1 MEIMTDDIEQ
11 AYASAVEQ
19 SQEPEKNKETGG
31 EETQTTAPTPEEV
44 ISAPASYKQEYK
56 DSFGTL
62 PREWQKYLA
71 SREKEME
78 QGLSRARNEYNWVNN
93 AYNARKE
100 ALAAQGYSNAQ
111 EYFETLIGIADALD
125 KNPETTIAQLQ
136 ALYNVGAAND
146 NTLQKQMNSLAAAQN
161 EMRNYLQNVQN
172 ERIKSEFAAFLNAKD
187 ENGNLK
193 HPYFAEVKEEMAA
206 LFNAGLAKNYEDAY
220 ARAVWQVEGVRNK
233 IMAEKTKAEIAA
245 KANDA
250 KSAKAKAFNPTS
262 KADGTTKELSLEE
275 EIALNFDKFNGA

>member
-1 MEIMTDDIEQ
+1 MTDDIEQ

-19 SQEPEKNKETGG
+19 SQEPEKTTATG

-146 NTLQKQMNSLAAAQN
+146 NTLQKQMNSLALAQN

-172 ERIKSEFAAFLNAKD
+172 ERIKSEFDAFLKAKD
-187 ENGNLK
+187 ENGNPK

>member
-19 SQEPEKNKETGG
+19 SQEPEKTTATG
-31 EETQTTAPTPEEV
+31 EETNTASSAPEEV

-56 DSFGTL
+56 DSFASL

-71 SREKEME
+71 SREKEMK

-93 AYNARKE
+93 AFNSRKE
-100 ALAAQGYSNAQ
+100 SLAAQGYKNAR
-111 EYFETLIGIADALD
+111 EYFETLAGIADALD

-136 ALYNVGAAND
+136 ALYNVGAPAND
-146 NTLQKQMNSLAAAQN
+146 NNLQKQMNSLALAQS

-172 ERIKSEFAAFLNAKD
+172 ERIKSEFDAFLKAKD
-187 ENGNLK
+187 ENGNPK

-220 ARAVWQVEGVRNK
+220 AKAIWQVESVRDK
-233 IMAEKTKAEIAA
+233 IVAEKTKAEIAA

-250 KSAKAKAFNPTS
+250 KSAKMKAFNPTS
-262 KADGTTKELSLEE
+262 KADDATKELSLEE

>member
-1 MEIMTDDIEQ
+1 MTDDIEQ